1 MGKHF
6 ERVAPT
12 PGATCSSN
20 NPRALISGMTHSK
33 AIGKELFLK
42 NHMIPHG
49 FHERN
54 EEKRWG
60 ISKNGALGP
69 FAKEIFYD
77 FFF

>member
-1 MGKHF
+1 
-6 ERVAPT
+6 
-12 PGATCSSN
+12 
-20 NPRALISGMTHSK
+20 MTHSK